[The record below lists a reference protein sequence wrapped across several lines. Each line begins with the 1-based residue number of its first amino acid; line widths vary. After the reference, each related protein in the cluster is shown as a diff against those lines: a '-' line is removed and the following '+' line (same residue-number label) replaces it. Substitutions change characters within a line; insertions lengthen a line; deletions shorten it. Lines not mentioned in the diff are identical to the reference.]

1 MPILHTVT
9 FIWWISKYTSFEDL
23 CRYSCHD
30 GCYDASLAL
39 PGQKHNLPVP
49 TCSNHKSRIFSM
61 SSEFFILYSASGSI
75 LIDRWSQVTP
85 KKTPQPPFELIQLQG
100 QWCQHDRELR
110 GGVFAKVKGWQAL
123 PVLIDWMVFFW
134 AGWSGGHP
142 KCWCWE
148 PSQWHR
154 TAACCG
160 ATTGHGNRDYR
171 HAHEAPDAA
180 GWCWW
185 VAELGPN
192 GEVLGRIWT
201 RLIAQW
207 CKSYISFREL
217 GVVL

>member
-123 PVLIDWMVFFW
+123 PVLIDWMVFFLSRMIW
-134 AGWSGGHP
+134 WPPQMLMLGALPVAPHRSLLWCHHGPWQQRLPTCSRGPRCGWLMLVG
-142 KCWCWE
+142 
-148 PSQWHR
+148 
-154 TAACCG
+154 CG
-160 ATTGHGNRDYR
+160 AW
-171 HAHEAPDAA
+171 AK
-180 GWCWW
+180 WW
-185 VAELGPN
+185 GV
-192 GEVLGRIWT
+192 GENLDKVNSSVMQI
-201 RLIAQW
+201 IH
-207 CKSYISFREL
+207 
-217 GVVL
+217 